1 MEVQWLLYEI
11 RMGIIRSCPCNDQH
25 TTNLVT
31 HVLMVDLGPTLKDLD
46 KRLRSFWDIES
57 LGITDTKDT
66 VLEQFTL
73 RDGCY
78 EVSLPWKDPCSSITD
93 NLQLSQGR
101 LCILLK

>member
-1 MEVQWLLYEI
+1 ML
-11 RMGIIRSCPCNDQH
+11 R
-25 TTNLVT
+25 
-31 HVLMVDLGPTLKDLD
+31 VDLGPTLKDLD

-66 VLEQFTL
+66 VLEQFSSIVTL

-101 LCILLK
+101 LCILLKRLRQNQTY